1 MFDVGFSEMVLIG
14 IVALLVLGPERLPGA
29 ARTVGAWMRKARHSF
44 DAVRA
49 EVERELHD
57 EELKKAMASVP
68 RPSETLASLNE
79 TLQAPTQAINDAVK
93 AASDVAH
100 VADKR

>member
-29 ARTVGAWMRKARHSF
+29 ARTLGGWMRKARSSF
-44 DAVRA
+44 DAVRS
-49 EVERELHD
+49 EVERELRD
-57 EELKKAMASVP
+57 EELKKAMASIP
-68 RPSETLASLNE
+68 RPSETLASLNQS
-79 TLQAPTQAINDAVK
+79 LQAPTEAINEAVQSVTE
-93 AASDVAH
+93 AAD